1 LKFTGNKLLKTLP
14 IYTYGFDILRTKT
27 KRVHKVDDRLIELI
41 GSMFNTMHKAHGVGL
56 AAPQIGLDIALTV
69 IDLSKTET
77 EKKTKHKPL
86 TLINPVIVDKHGE
99 AIMEE
104 GCLSIPYLRAEVTR
118 PETVYVEYQD
128 IDLNKNHIELE
139 SFLSRVTQ
147 HEIDHLNGVLFIDH
161 VDKDEKKKLKSDLD
175 RIKRGEIEADYLLAE
190 IPKKKKRTLQKI

>member
-1 LKFTGNKLLKTLP
+1 MQFTGKIELKTLP
-14 IYTYGFDILRTKT
+14 IYTYGFDILRAKT
-27 KRVHKVDDRLIELI
+27 KRIFKVDDKLIELI
-41 GSMFNTMHKAHGVGL
+41 GSMYNTMHKAHGVGL
-56 AAPQIGLDIALTV
+56 AAPQIGIELALTV
-69 IDLSKTET
+69 IDLSKTDT
-77 EKKTKHKPL
+77 EKKTRHKPL

-118 PETVYVEYQD
+118 PEAVYVQYQD
-128 IDLNKNHIELE
+128 IDLNKHHIELD
-139 SFLSRVTQ
+139 SYLARVTQ

-161 VDKDEKKKLKSDLD
+161 VDKEEKKKLKSELD